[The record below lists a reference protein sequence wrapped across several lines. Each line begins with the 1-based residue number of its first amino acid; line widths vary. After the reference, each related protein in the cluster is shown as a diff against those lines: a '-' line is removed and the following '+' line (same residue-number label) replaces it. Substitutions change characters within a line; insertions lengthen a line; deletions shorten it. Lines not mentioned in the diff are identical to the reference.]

1 MRFTRLFLLTTTLL
15 LTLVGLMLARTLW
28 ADARAVQS
36 AESGLRAMA
45 MAYQVMKVAEKA
57 SAERGPTI
65 PVLNDGDP
73 PDPARAQRLLVAR
86 QASDTAMA
94 EALAALKAANSPLA
108 TQAQSLLVQ
117 AEGQLRDAR
126 AEVDKVAALPVAQR
140 RAPGSTLTRQPINS
154 LFAVIDAT
162 FEPITLLSGQAE
174 RIHPHLSLPL
184 VGARY
189 AAELR
194 EVAGRLG
201 SQFTTPLA
209 TQSPLG
215 EAERR
220 DIPLLLGRITQLRQ
234 LLMVKARTSEPDAS
248 VREALDQLQ
257 RRYMETGLPFIAEL
271 TAAGTEGRPY
281 GVESAAFVA
290 RYVPEMKSIVELRDR
305 LYESGRLAAEQE
317 VAAARQRM
325 RVNGLIGL
333 AVVLVE
339 LGVFLTLQRRVLL
352 PLLHNTRAMQ
362 RVMHGELELAL
373 PTGHSR
379 NEVGELQQAV
389 CALRDTSLAKRAL
402 QAERERL
409 VDELRLAS
417 TTDHLTQLLNR
428 GAFEAR
434 AEQLL
439 ALAQRSGTPL
449 SLVLFDIDNFKSI
462 NDKHGHAA
470 GDAVLRSVAATAAAH
485 FREADLLARYGGE
498 EFIALLPSTSA
509 QGALQL
515 AERLRHLIEALV
527 HEDMPDRRVTASF
540 GVHTVVVATAECSLA
555 GLCRAADMALYK
567 AKQAG
572 RNQVMPAQQAGLVV

>member
-1 MRFTRLFLLTTTLL
+1 
-15 LTLVGLMLARTLW
+15 
-28 ADARAVQS
+28 
-36 AESGLRAMA
+36 
-45 MAYQVMKVAEKA
+45 
-57 SAERGPTI
+57 
-65 PVLNDGDP
+65 
-73 PDPARAQRLLVAR
+73 
-86 QASDTAMA
+86 
-94 EALAALKAANSPLA
+94 
-108 TQAQSLLVQ
+108 
-117 AEGQLRDAR
+117 
-126 AEVDKVAALPVAQR
+126 
-140 RAPGSTLTRQPINS
+140 
-154 LFAVIDAT
+154 
-162 FEPITLLSGQAE
+162 
-174 RIHPHLSLPL
+174 
-184 VGARY
+184 
-189 AAELR
+189 
-194 EVAGRLG
+194 
-201 SQFTTPLA
+201 
-209 TQSPLG
+209 
-215 EAERR
+215 
-220 DIPLLLGRITQLRQ
+220 
-234 LLMVKARTSEPDAS
+234 

-515 AERLRHLIEALV
+515 AERLRHLIEAAV

-572 RNQVMPAQQAGLVV
+572 RNQVMPAQQAGLVVCKETPPAGNSQPRCRAI

>member
-515 AERLRHLIEALV
+515 AERLRHLIEAAV

>member
-1 MRFTRLFLLTTTLL
+1 
-15 LTLVGLMLARTLW
+15 
-28 ADARAVQS
+28 
-36 AESGLRAMA
+36 
-45 MAYQVMKVAEKA
+45 
-57 SAERGPTI
+57 
-65 PVLNDGDP
+65 
-73 PDPARAQRLLVAR
+73 
-86 QASDTAMA
+86 
-94 EALAALKAANSPLA
+94 
-108 TQAQSLLVQ
+108 
-117 AEGQLRDAR
+117 LRDAR

-234 LLMVKARTSEPDAS
+234 LLMVKARTSEPDAL

-257 RRYMETGLPFIAEL
+257 RRYVETGLPFIAEL

-515 AERLRHLIEALV
+515 AERLRHLIEAAV

>member
-1 MRFTRLFLLTTTLL
+1 MRFTRLFLLTTALL
-15 LTLVGLMLARTLW
+15 LSLVGLMLARTLW
-28 ADARAVQS
+28 VDARAVRS

-45 MAYQVMKVAEKA
+45 MAHQVMKVAEKA

-86 QASDTAMA
+86 HATNAAMA
-94 EALAALKAANSPLA
+94 EALTALKAANSPSA
-108 TQAQSLLVQ
+108 TQAQSLLLK
-117 AEGQLRDAR
+117 AESQLRHAR
-126 AEVDKVAALPVAQR
+126 EEVDKVAALPVAQR
-140 RAPGSTLTRQPINS
+140 KAPGSTLTRQPINGM
-154 LFAVIDAT
+154 FAVIDST
-162 FEPITLLSGQAE
+162 FEPITLLSGEAE
-174 RIHPHLSLPL
+174 RIHPHLSLSL

-234 LLMVKARTSEPDAS
+234 LLMVKARTSTPDAS

-257 RRYMETGLPFIAEL
+257 RRFVETGLPFIAGL

-281 GVESAAFVA
+281 GVESTAFVA

-325 RVNGLIGL
+325 LVNGLIGL

-339 LGVFLTLQRRVLL
+339 LGVFLTLRRRVLL

-362 RVMHGELELAL
+362 KVMQGELELTL
-373 PTGHSR
+373 PPGHRS

-389 CALRDTSLAKRAL
+389 CALRDTSLAKREL
-402 QAERERL
+402 EAERERL
-409 VDELRLAS
+409 IDELRLAS

-434 AEQLL
+434 SEQLL
-439 ALAQRSGTPL
+439 ALSRRHGTPL

-462 NDKHGHAA
+462 NDEHGHAA
-470 GDAVLRSVAATAAAH
+470 GDAVLRSIAATAAAH
-485 FREADLLARYGGE
+485 FRDADLLARYGGE
-498 EFIALLPSTSA
+498 EFIALLPGTSA
-509 QGALQL
+509 EGARQL
-515 AERLRHLIEALV
+515 AERLRHLVEAVV
-527 HEDMPDRRVTASF
+527 HEDMPGRRVTASF
-540 GVHTVVVATAECSLA
+540 GVHTVVTPAAEANLA
-555 GLCRAADMALYK
+555 ALCRAADMALYK

-572 RNQVMPAQQAGLVV
+572 RNQVVAAPQPELVA

>member
-1 MRFTRLFLLTTTLL
+1 MRFTRLFLLTTALL
-15 LTLVGLMLARTLW
+15 LALVGLMLARTLW
-28 ADARAVQS
+28 VDARAVRS
-36 AESGLRAMA
+36 AESGLQAMA

-65 PVLNDGDP
+65 PVLNDGDT
-73 PDPARAQRLLVAR
+73 PDPARAQRLQLAR
-86 QASDTAMA
+86 QASDAAMA
-94 EALAALKAANSPLA
+94 EAMATLNAAASPLA
-108 TQAQSLLVQ
+108 TQAQSLLLQ
-117 AEGQLRDAR
+117 AQSQLRDAR
-126 AEVDKVAALPVAQR
+126 AEVDQVAALPAAQR
-140 RAPGSTLTRQPINS
+140 KAPGSTLTRQPINA
-154 LFAVIDAT
+154 LFAVIDST
-162 FEPITLLSGQAE
+162 FEPITLLSGEAE
-174 RIHPHLSLPL
+174 RIHPHLSLSL

-209 TQSPLG
+209 TQRPLG
-215 EAERR
+215 DAERR

-234 LLMVKARTSEPDAS
+234 LLLVKARTSAPDAP

-257 RRYMETGLPFIAEL
+257 RRYVETGLPFIAEL

-281 GVESAAFVA
+281 GLESAAFVA

-305 LYESGRLAAEQE
+305 LYQSGQLAAEQE

-339 LGVFLTLQRRVLL
+339 LAVFITLQRRVLL
-352 PLLHNTRAMQ
+352 PLLHNTRAMRQ
-362 RVMHGELELAL
+362 VMQGQLDLTL
-373 PTGHSR
+373 PQGHNS

-402 QAERERL
+402 EAERERL
-409 VDELRLAS
+409 IGELRLAS

-428 GAFEAR
+428 RAFEGR

-439 ALAQRSGTPL
+439 ALAQRNGTPL
-449 SLVLFDIDNFKSI
+449 SLVLFDIDNFKAI

-470 GDAVLRSVAATAAAH
+470 GDAVLRRIAATAATH
-485 FREADLLARYGGE
+485 FRDSDLLARYGGE
-498 EFIALLPSTSA
+498 EFIALLPATAA

-515 AERLRHLIEALV
+515 AERLRHLIEAVV
-527 HEDMPDRRVTASF
+527 HEEVPGLRVTASF
-540 GVHTVVVATAECSLA
+540 GVHTAAVASADWQLA
-555 GLCRAADMALYK
+555 SLCRAADMALYK

-572 RNQVMPAQQAGLVV
+572 RNQVVAAPELELAV